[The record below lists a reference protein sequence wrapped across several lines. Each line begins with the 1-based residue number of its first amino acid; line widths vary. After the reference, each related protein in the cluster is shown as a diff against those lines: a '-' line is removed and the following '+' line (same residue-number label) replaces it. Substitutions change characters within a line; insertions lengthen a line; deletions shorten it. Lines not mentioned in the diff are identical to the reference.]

1 MLMRKNWKNI
11 DAEVDRMTYLE
22 DYAIDMLA
30 EFVENAK
37 KDGLCHKGYDINP
50 TMQKLII
57 NIIEDYMEE
66 CESGGMR

>member
-1 MLMRKNWKNI
+1 
-11 DAEVDRMTYLE
+11 MTYLE
-22 DYAIDMLA
+22 NYAIAMLA